1 MLLLFCIQITV
12 HRSRRL
18 LEELRSIKLA
28 AKIRELGISLSFSRP
43 GVSNDNAYAESLFKT
58 MKYHQSYPI
67 RRFRNLD
74 SVRCWIES
82 FVQLYNCEHRHIGI
96 KYVTSSQR
104 HFGEADANA
113 APSIYA
119 WPVNNRAQYIALK

>member
-12 HRSRRL
+12 RRSRRL

-28 AKIRELGISLSFSRP
+28 AKMRELGISLSFSRP

-58 MKYHQSYPI
+58 MKYHQSYPM

-82 FVQLYNCEHRHIGI
+82 FVEWYNSEHRHSGI
-96 KYVTSSQR
+96 KYVTPNQR
-104 HFGEADANA
+104 HF
-113 APSIYA
+113 
-119 WPVNNRAQYIALK
+119 